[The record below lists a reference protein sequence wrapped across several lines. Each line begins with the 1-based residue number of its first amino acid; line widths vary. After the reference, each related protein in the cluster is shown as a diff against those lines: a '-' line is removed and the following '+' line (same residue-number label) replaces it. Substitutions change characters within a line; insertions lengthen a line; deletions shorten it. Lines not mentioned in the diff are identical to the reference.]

1 MVCRLHDSLK
11 QYTVDLQNITTVTG
25 IVIQGL
31 NNAPKKTIVK
41 RFYMFFSND
50 SISWVWE
57 EEPVGQKKV
66 YICHQCESPEVY
78 TNDLEMRFNL
88 LKGIP
93 ARIVQIQILDY
104 YEQPCLRLEILGCR
118 EKAHCGNIKS
128 TPQGEV
134 SSPNYPNYYGQDKS
148 CWWTIEPEPG
158 KHIELNFIIYDL
170 AEKEDPL
177 ESGRC
182 RDELTVYSGYGNS
195 SIIKS
200 PDGKLFPKRI
210 ISNGMMR
217 IHLQSCFRNSRS
229 RYRGFYARY
238 KSVDCPGCGV
248 GDFQC
253 SEVHMCESPCGKI
266 VSIGHPLNYQ
276 NNHRCGWLIRA
287 QPSHFINLT
296 FQDFDIVGGENCQY
310 DYLAVYDGDTN
321 HKSNLIGRF
330 CNTKKPPD
338 EIVSSWNSLLLEF
351 SSDAEVNGRGFA
363 LKYAS
368 KSFQM
373 PADIHVYDLDD
384 ETACPKP
391 WKYYNGNCYHA
402 FHENDAI
409 QWYEAE
415 ERCKKHAKLFGDDDQ
430 FGHLVSIL
438 DKKENAVVH
447 YFLTNFWN
455 AKHKSLYI
463 GLNDEAKEGVYRWS
477 DWNPMIYTDWAP
489 AGRSLRTQP
498 DGGAYQDCTM
508 LRVDS
513 GHSTA
518 HWHDIPCSLGK
529 LAFHNWDGIDW
540 GDNDLTK
547 SGNENEVLASI
558 SSYICKMPSDRQAG
572 NIPYHEDS

>member
-1 MVCRLHDSLK
+1 MPPNTLRVHTEYVLDKSVGPKSCGLSHERRDWRIFPSPSVSYRNCGGGDRGGVAIYRPFEEFRRAKSYCHLFSLFFFTIAQSLRGFRLTVDETGLTNTFSRYYDELSYGIPHTQVGLFLNAYTCHVYPVTKPEFHVLKVNCSQPIYGQYVTLQVFNRFDSLQFCEIKVFATESCGQPLGMASEEIFDLQISASSSDDIDRYHHTNGRLNANHGWCAAFNDSLK

-25 IVIQGL
+25 IIIQGL
-31 NNAPKKTIVK
+31 NNAHKKTIVK

-66 YICHQCESPEVY
+66 YVCHQCESPEVY

-93 ARIVQIQILDY
+93 ARYVQIQILDY

-229 RYRGFYARY
+229 RYRGFKARY

-253 SEVHMCESPCGKI
+253 SEVHKCESPCGKI

-276 NNHRCGWLIRA
+276 NNHRCGWLI
-287 QPSHFINLT
+287 
-296 FQDFDIVGGENCQY
+296 E
-310 DYLAVYDGDTN
+310 
-321 HKSNLIGRF
+321 
-330 CNTKKPPD
+330 
-338 EIVSSWNSLLLEF
+338 
-351 SSDAEVNGRGFA
+351 
-363 LKYAS
+363 
-368 KSFQM
+368 
-373 PADIHVYDLDD
+373 
-384 ETACPKP
+384 
-391 WKYYNGNCYHA
+391 
-402 FHENDAI
+402 
-409 QWYEAE
+409 
-415 ERCKKHAKLFGDDDQ
+415 
-430 FGHLVSIL
+430 
-438 DKKENAVVH
+438 
-447 YFLTNFWN
+447 
-455 AKHKSLYI
+455 
-463 GLNDEAKEGVYRWS
+463 
-477 DWNPMIYTDWAP
+477 
-489 AGRSLRTQP
+489 
-498 DGGAYQDCTM
+498 
-508 LRVDS
+508 
-513 GHSTA
+513 
-518 HWHDIPCSLGK
+518 
-529 LAFHNWDGIDW
+529 
-540 GDNDLTK
+540 
-547 SGNENEVLASI
+547 
-558 SSYICKMPSDRQAG
+558 
-572 NIPYHEDS
+572 